1 MGLLLLSFIFAPEL
15 SEYTGERRHNYLH
28 HFNVWRVSIPVF
40 QREQNAKACF
50 SSGTIYYS

>member
-1 MGLLLLSFIFAPEL
+1 MGLLMLSFIFAPEL

-28 HFNVWRVSIPVF
+28 HFNVWRVSIAVF